1 MRVPVP
7 FPHLHDC
14 RLERVLAADDAV
26 HLALRPTGR
35 AARCPRCRRR
45 SRRVHSTYTRRV
57 ADLPL
62 AGRPVVL
69 HLRVRRFRCPARR
82 CPQRTF
88 AEQVPQ
94 IVARYGRRTH
104 ALRRAL
110 EQVGLCVGGRPGA
123 RLGGR
128 LGLTAT
134 RDTLLRAVR
143 ALPEPAPP
151 AARVLGV
158 DEFALRRGRR
168 YGTVLVDVE
177 RHRPLDLLDGRSA
190 AQFAAWLEDRPPP
203 EVVCRDRAECFAEGA
218 RQGAPRAVQVADR
231 YHLLANLGDAVERVA
246 ARHAHRWHD
255 DPLAVP
261 PAPAPEAVPPPAGP
275 PPPSGGG
282 IRERHRERYRQVQA
296 LAARGLTITAM
307 GRRLRLDR
315 KTVRKFARAP
325 SAEAI
330 GPPRRADTASALLAP
345 FASYLVRRWQEG
357 CQDGARLGEE
367 LRGQG
372 YRGSARTLRRYLT
385 GLRRGLPSHPPAPPV
400 SARTVAGL
408 LLRPPEQL
416 SAADAGLLERLC
428 TRCAELATTR
438 RLAQTFA
445 ALVRERQGALALRRW
460 LDAAARCGI
469 PALVAFAAG
478 LRRDE
483 AAVAAGVTLPW
494 SSGVVEGTNT
504 RIKLV
509 KRMMYGRGAFD
520 LLRRRVL
527 LAT

>member
-1 MRVPVP
+1 
-7 FPHLHDC
+7 L
-14 RLERVLAADDAV
+14 
-26 HLALRPTGR
+26 
-35 AARCPRCRRR
+35 
-45 SRRVHSTYTRRV
+45 
-57 ADLPL
+57 
-62 AGRPVVL
+62 
-69 HLRVRRFRCPARR
+69 
-82 CPQRTF
+82 Q
-88 AEQVPQ
+88 
-94 IVARYGRRTH
+94 
-104 ALRRAL
+104 RAL
-110 EQVGLCVGGRPGA
+110 EQVGLRVGGRPGA

-128 LGLTAT
+128 LGLAAT

-143 ALPEPAPP
+143 ALPEPVPP

-190 AQFAAWLEDRPPP
+190 AQFAAWLQDRSPP

-218 RQGAPRAVQVADR
+218 RQGAPGAVQVADR

-246 ARHAHRWHD
+246 ARHARCWQD

-261 PAPAPEAVPPPAGP
+261 AAPAPEAVPPLPGPP
-275 PPPSGGG
+275 PPPSGG
-282 IRERHRERYRQVQA
+282 IRARHRERYRQVQT
-296 LAARGLTITAM
+296 LVARGLTISAI
-307 GRRLRLDR
+307 GRQLRLDR
-315 KTVRKFARAP
+315 KTVRTFVRAP

-345 FASYLVRRWQEG
+345 FAPYLVRRWQEG
-357 CQDGARLGEE
+357 CRDGARLGEE

-372 YRGSARTLRRYLT
+372 YRGSARTLRRYLL
-385 GLRRGLPSHPPAPPV
+385 GLRRGLPSRPPGPPV

-408 LLRPPEQL
+408 LLRPPAQL
-416 SAADAGLLERLC
+416 SGTDVGLLERLC
-428 TRCAELATTR
+428 ARCAELATTR
-438 RLAQTFA
+438 HLAQAFA
-445 ALVRERQGALALRRW
+445 ALVRERQGAPALRRW
-460 LDAAARCGI
+460 LDEAAGCGL

-527 LAT
+527 LAG

>member
-7 FPHLHDC
+7 FPHLRDC

-26 HLALRPTGR
+26 HLALCSAART
-35 AARCPRCRRR
+35 ARCPRCRRR
-45 SRRVHSTYTRRV
+45 SRRVHSTYTRQV

-69 HLRVRRFRCPARR
+69 HLRVRRFRCAARR

-88 AEQVPQ
+88 AQQVPRV
-94 IVARYGRRTH
+94 VARYGRRTH
-104 ALRRAL
+104 ALQRAL

-158 DEFALRRGRR
+158 DEFAVRRGRT

-177 RHRPLDLLDGRSA
+177 RHRPLDLLEGRSA
-190 AQFAAWLEDRPPP
+190 AQFAAWLRARPAPA
-203 EVVCRDRAECFAEGA
+203 VICRDRAECFAEGA
-218 RQGAPRAVQVADR
+218 RRGAPHAVQVADR
-231 YHLLANLGDAVERVA
+231 YHLLANLSDAVERVT
-246 ARHAHRWHD
+246 ARHAHCWQD

-261 PAPAPEAVPPPAGP
+261 AAPAPEAVPPPTAP
-275 PPPSGGG
+275 PLPPSGG
-282 IRERHRERYRQVQA
+282 IQARHRERYQQVQT
-296 LAARGLTITAM
+296 LAARGLTLSAI

-325 SAEAI
+325 SAEAVAA
-330 GPPRRADTASALLAP
+330 PRRADTASGLLAP
-345 FASYLVRRWQEG
+345 FLPYLARRWQEG
-357 CQDGARLGEE
+357 CRDGARLGEE

-372 YRGSARTLRRYLT
+372 YPGSARALRRYLT
-385 GLRRGLPSHPPAPPV
+385 GLRHGLPSRPPPTPV

-408 LLRPPEQL
+408 LVRPPAQL
-416 SAADAGLLERLC
+416 SATDAALLERLC
-428 TRCAELATTR
+428 ARCAELAAAR
-438 RLAQTFA
+438 RLAQAFA
-445 ALVRERQGALALRRW
+445 ALVRERQGAPALRRW
-460 LDAAARCGI
+460 LDEAAGCGL
-469 PALVAFAAG
+469 PALVTFAAG

-494 SSGVVEGTNT
+494 SSGVVEGHNT
-504 RIKLV
+504 RIKLI

-527 LAT
+527 LAD

>member
-7 FPHLHDC
+7 LPHLRGC

-26 HLALRPTGR
+26 HLALRPAART
-35 AARCPRCRRR
+35 ARCPRCRRR
-45 SRRVHSTYTRRV
+45 SRRVHSSYTRRV

-62 AGRPVVL
+62 TGRPVVL

-104 ALRRAL
+104 ALQRAL
-110 EQVGLCVGGRPGA
+110 EQVGLGVGGRPGA

-128 LGLTAT
+128 LGLAAT

-143 ALPEPAPP
+143 ALPEPVPP

-190 AQFAAWLEDRPPP
+190 AQFAAWLQDRPPP

-218 RQGAPRAVQVADR
+218 RQGAPGAIQVADR
-231 YHLLANLGDAVERVA
+231 YHLLANLGDAIERVA
-246 ARHAHRWHD
+246 ARHAHRWQD

-261 PAPAPEAVPPPAGP
+261 PAPAPEAVPPPAEP
-275 PPPSGGG
+275 PPPDGG
-282 IRERHRERYRQVQA
+282 IRARHRERYRQVQA
-296 LAARGLTITAM
+296 LGARGLTISEI
-307 GRRLRLDR
+307 GRRLQLDR

-325 SAEAI
+325 SAEAL
-330 GPPRRADTASALLAP
+330 GPPPRASPDSALLAP
-345 FASYLVRRWQEG
+345 FVPYLARRWQEG
-357 CQDGARLGEE
+357 CRDGARLGEE

-385 GLRRGLPSHPPAPPV
+385 GLRRGRPARSPAPPV
-400 SARTVAGL
+400 SARTVAAL
-408 LLRPPEQL
+408 LLRPPAQL
-416 SAADAGLLERLC
+416 SAADAGRLERLGA
-428 TRCAELATTR
+428 RCAELATTR
-438 RLAQTFA
+438 RLAQAFA
-445 ALVRERQGALALRRW
+445 ALVRERRGALALRRW
-460 LDAAARCGI
+460 LDEAAGCGV

-527 LAT
+527 LAG

>member
-1 MRVPVP
+1 
-7 FPHLHDC
+7 
-14 RLERVLAADDAV
+14 
-26 HLALRPTGR
+26 
-35 AARCPRCRRR
+35 
-45 SRRVHSTYTRRV
+45 
-57 ADLPL
+57 
-62 AGRPVVL
+62 
-69 HLRVRRFRCPARR
+69 
-82 CPQRTF
+82 
-88 AEQVPQ
+88 
-94 IVARYGRRTH
+94 
-104 ALRRAL
+104 
-110 EQVGLCVGGRPGA
+110 
-123 RLGGR
+123 
-128 LGLTAT
+128 
-134 RDTLLRAVR
+134 
-143 ALPEPAPP
+143 
-151 AARVLGV
+151 
-158 DEFALRRGRR
+158 
-168 YGTVLVDVE
+168 
-177 RHRPLDLLDGRSA
+177 
-190 AQFAAWLEDRPPP
+190 
-203 EVVCRDRAECFAEGA
+203 
-218 RQGAPRAVQVADR
+218 VQVADR

-246 ARHAHRWHD
+246 ARHAHRWQD

-330 GPPRRADTASALLAP
+330 GPPRRVDTASALLAP
-345 FASYLVRRWQEG
+345 FAPYLVRRWQEG

-385 GLRRGLPSHPPAPPV
+385 GLRRGLPSRPPAPPV

-445 ALVRERQGALALRRW
+445 ALALPHQGALVLRRW

-494 SSGVVEGTNT
+494 SSGVVEGLNT